1 MTFIYKMNLIK
12 LSQEEKLPAK
22 WNEAAESLGL
32 QISKTPLNV
41 GLIPDGLTNPKGT
54 YGYSGTATESN
65 MSAGPASISVKS
77 LFSSSTQT
85 VSFGSKTSAAA
96 TVWYILDEDQYNGGF
111 FDPGVYQ
118 FQLHYDK
125 ESSYGNLAIQGWIA
139 IMLEDGT
146 WQKLHK
152 VNHGYPQTPYDS
164 IDTFEVTTKFKG
176 IKYIKANFNN
186 YNHSRRYWVR
196 NAQLTRIS

>member
-1 MTFIYKMNLIK
+1 MIDCAQ
-12 LSQEEKLPAK
+12 SQESL
-22 WNEAAESLGL
+22 ESGAW
-32 QISKTPLNV
+32 IF
-41 GLIPDGLTNPKGT
+41 
-54 YGYSGTATESN
+54 
-65 MSAGPASISVKS
+65 
-77 LFSSSTQT
+77 FSEIENGFYAIGSSTEYFHHAAI
-85 VSFGSKTSAAA
+85 SF
-96 TVWYILDEDQYNGGF
+96 WYELDSSQYNNGF

-146 WQKLHK
+146 WQKLHQVK
-152 VNHGYPQTPYDS
+152 HGYPQTPYDS

-186 YNHSRRYWVR
+186 YNHSRRYWIR